1 MQAYAKPRILC
12 AGAGQTRVTTQTQSD
27 GSQII
32 IFLKHKNKYTEKSLF
47 NFPIKK
53 S

>member
-12 AGAGQTRVTTQTQSD
+12 AGASQTRVTTQTQSD

-32 IFLKHKNKYTEKSLF
+32 IFFET
-47 NFPIKK
+47 
-53 S
+53 